1 MQEKVFLK
9 VRNEA
14 TALPR
19 VLRVV
24 DRQGATME
32 SLVVRTVDNG
42 RLLDI
47 ELYLSL
53 PGGASQLCKLLA
65 KQVAVVAVEKSM
77 PVVMASVA
85 V

>member
-1 MQEKVFLK
+1 MQEKMFLK

-24 DRQGATME
+24 ARQGATME
-32 SLVVRTVDNG
+32 SLVVRTVDDG
-42 RLLDI
+42 RALDI
-47 ELYLSL
+47 ELYVSL
-53 PGGASQLCKLLA
+53 PNGAGQLCKLLA
-65 KQVAVVAVEKSM
+65 KQVSVLSVEKSM
-77 PVVMASVA
+77 PVLMAAMA